1 MSPLA
6 HRRWIYRFPM
16 VVRVSHW
23 ANAACLGILV
33 MSGLQIFNAHPALYW
48 GDDSDFDRPILSIGA
63 VRNDDGRPIGVT
75 RIFGWTFDT
84 TGVLGWSRIS
94 GRPVP
99 RAFPG
104 WLTIPSVQDLAT
116 GRVWHFFFAWLFVA
130 NGLVYIGYSSL
141 SRHFSR
147 TLVPRR
153 SEWHTIWRT
162 VREHVRLR
170 PHHGVDESS
179 YNILQKLAYLGVTLV
194 VGPLIVLTGLAM
206 SPAVDAAVGWLPDVF
221 GGRQSARTIHFVATG
236 LFILFVVA
244 HVAMVLVTGVWNN
257 LRSMVTGWYGV
268 SRGTV

>member
-1 MSPLA
+1 
-6 HRRWIYRFPM
+6 
-16 VVRVSHW
+16 
-23 ANAACLGILV
+23 
-33 MSGLQIFNAHPALYW
+33 
-48 GDDSDFDRPILSIGA
+48 
-63 VRNDDGRPIGVT
+63 
-75 RIFGWTFDT
+75 
-84 TGVLGWSRIS
+84 
-94 GRPVP
+94 
-99 RAFPG
+99 
-104 WLTIPSVQDLAT
+104 
-116 GRVWHFFFAWLFVA
+116 
-130 NGLVYIGYSSL
+130 
-141 SRHFSR
+141 
-147 TLVPRR
+147 
-153 SEWHTIWRT
+153 